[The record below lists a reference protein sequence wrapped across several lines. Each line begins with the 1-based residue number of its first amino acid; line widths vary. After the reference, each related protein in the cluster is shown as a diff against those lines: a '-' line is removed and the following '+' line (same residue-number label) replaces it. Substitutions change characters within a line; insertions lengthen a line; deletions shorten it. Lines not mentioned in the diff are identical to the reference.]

1 MTGNELNELK
11 WKEISPL
18 IDNLIY
24 EFQLKKMT
32 DKFGYIKYCWEELEK
47 LLNSYDLPNDT
58 FKKLNVDYRKEIE
71 TRILKLK

>member
-1 MTGNELNELK
+1 MTGDELNELK

-24 EFQLKKMT
+24 EFQNKKMS

-47 LLNSYDLPNDT
+47 LLISYDLPNET

-71 TRILKLK
+71 TRISELK